1 VLYLQHSLLNTLSS
15 QVRVAVAVAQV
26 SSEAV
31 VVELVV

>member
-15 QVRVAVAVAQV
+15 QVQVVVAVGQA
-26 SSEAV
+26 SSVAV